1 MAEYFCNSVGILQ
14 QCAPPGQFGGFEKAQ
29 SKPPAVQNE
38 GTSKF
43 YKQKLFL
50 ETLDLLLHVRLICQP
65 LGALLHPG
73 CCFVFNAMMLKTCTD

>member
-43 YKQKLFL
+43 YKQKLFI
-50 ETLDLLLHVRLICQP
+50 ETLVLQVIFIWQRYYIQVADLFSTP
-65 LGALLHPG
+65 
-73 CCFVFNAMMLKTCTD
+73 